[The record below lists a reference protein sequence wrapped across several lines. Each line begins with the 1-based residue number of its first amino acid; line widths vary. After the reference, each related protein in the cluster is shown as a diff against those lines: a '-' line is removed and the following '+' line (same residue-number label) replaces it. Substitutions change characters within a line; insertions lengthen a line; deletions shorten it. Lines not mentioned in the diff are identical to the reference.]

1 MEIDYRW
8 ALRKAYAF
16 ADRPHLHLFKIQRVS
31 SHSTAHDLQTL
42 SEEDLSIQKNLHLGN
57 SIYDN
62 FQPVNHEDKKSHPSG
77 PGPGNRSYFGART
90 SQLYPLPFVGARL
103 MGGYVRH

>member
-1 MEIDYRW
+1 MPSLIGYISISSRSSEFRHIPQPTTYNPYPKRI
-8 ALRKAYAF
+8 Y
-16 ADRPHLHLFKIQRVS
+16 LFK
-31 SHSTAHDLQTL
+31 
-42 SEEDLSIQKNLHLGN
+42 KNLHFGN